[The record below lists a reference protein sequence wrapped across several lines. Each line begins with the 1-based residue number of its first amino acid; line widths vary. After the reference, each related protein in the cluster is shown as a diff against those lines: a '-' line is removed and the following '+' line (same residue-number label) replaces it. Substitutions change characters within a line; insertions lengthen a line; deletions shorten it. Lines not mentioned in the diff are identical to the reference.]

1 MKNFVAASI
10 IAADFWSLNKE
21 IEKLEKTEVKWIH
34 YDIMDGHFV
43 PNITIGSCELHS
55 LIKKTNIPID
65 IHFMVNNP
73 DYIIPN
79 FLKLIDTKKIKNITA
94 HAETVTNIKKLSKIV
109 QNKNINFG
117 LAINPKTSVNR
128 ILDNISYID
137 LALIMTVEPGFAGQ
151 MIISKCIKKVEKLK
165 NFLTKNNLDIPIQVD
180 GGIKLNNISLLS
192 DVGANI
198 FVSGTGIFKTKDYK
212 NTVKEMVKIIDS

>member
-1 MKNFVAASI
+1 M
-10 IAADFWSLNKE
+10 
-21 IEKLEKTEVKWIH
+21 
-34 YDIMDGHFV
+34 
-43 PNITIGSCELHS
+43 ITVNS
-55 LIKKTNIPID
+55 
-65 IHFMVNNP
+65 NNP

-165 NFLTKNNLDIPIQVD
+165 NFLIKNNLDIPIQVD